1 MNMIEPRFRG
11 LFLSLFAL
19 FTLYGTSMTV
29 IGATLPKIL
38 ANFHWDYLIAGVVLG
53 AGAVA
58 YFLSTF
64 AAGYLVKHWGPKPTL
79 LLALALIVAGLAFFA
94 TTPDPAINTLLSAL
108 IGLGQ
113 GGLEVGVNATI
124 LHMDA
129 RNTGRPMNLLHGAF
143 AIGAIVGPLAV
154 GLLLQGGVDWAA
166 VYRGMAVVFVLLAAL
181 MAFVAL
187 PSVQPAA
194 AEHGAMP
201 ERLSAIPAYWLSFF
215 ALFLYV
221 GVELGL
227 SNWIAEYFVA
237 VFAYSPDASAML
249 VSLFWMGV
257 LAGRFG
263 VPLLYRGSRAD
274 IALIGSSALAAAS
287 IVLLMLLGYAEP
299 SAIVVEAG
307 MALLFLAGL
316 GCSIYYPTVMTLLGA
331 RFPQAQSQ
339 AIGFA
344 ATGGGVGS
352 FVFPFLMSSIAQNWG
367 IRAGFATYAV
377 FAVAMTVAAV
387 WLALAVNKGR
397 KAPALSAPSLG

>member
-1 MNMIEPRFRG
+1 
-11 LFLSLFAL
+11 
-19 FTLYGTSMTV
+19 
-29 IGATLPKIL
+29 
-38 ANFHWDYLIAGVVLG
+38 
-53 AGAVA
+53 
-58 YFLSTF
+58 
-64 AAGYLVKHWGPKPTL
+64 
-79 LLALALIVAGLAFFA
+79 
-94 TTPDPAINTLLSAL
+94 
-108 IGLGQ
+108 
-113 GGLEVGVNATI
+113 
-124 LHMDA
+124 
-129 RNTGRPMNLLHGAF
+129 
-143 AIGAIVGPLAV
+143 
-154 GLLLQGGVDWAA
+154 
-166 VYRGMAVVFVLLAAL
+166 MAVVFVLLAAL

-194 AEHGAMP
+194 AEHGAKP

-274 IALIGSSALAAAS
+274 IALVGSSALAAAS

-299 SAIVVEAG
+299 TAIVVEAG

-352 FVFPFLMSSIAQNWG
+352 FVFPFLMSSIAQSWG

-397 KAPALSAPSLG
+397 KAPALSAASLG